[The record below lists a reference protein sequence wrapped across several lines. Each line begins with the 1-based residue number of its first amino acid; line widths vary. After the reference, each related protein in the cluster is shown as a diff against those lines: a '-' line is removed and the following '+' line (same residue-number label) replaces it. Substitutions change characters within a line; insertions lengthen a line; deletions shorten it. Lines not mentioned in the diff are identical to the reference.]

1 MEAPPQKRRAGGR
14 VLETKT
20 YRPTLAEFRDPYV
33 YIASIRAE
41 GERYGIVRIVPP
53 KGWEMDCY
61 VDFEAKA
68 KIGSKRQRVDLL
80 MEGDSFDDGGR
91 YTLSEYAWM
100 ADAFAKSWVR
110 KTHPKHFKGEDC
122 RYDHDLLEV
131 DYWDIVDRGDQGSPG
146 VVVDYGNDVDAAEY
160 WSGFPRGPPQPELCA
175 ENLDRCEPFSYEYYA
190 RSGWNLNNI
199 ARWPGSVL
207 RYYEEPVSGVTSPW
221 LYLGMLF
228 STFPWHNEDNYFY
241 SINYHH
247 AGAPKQWYGTP
258 GSKADA
264 FEVAFR
270 ALVNENGGDMTAGD
284 SLHNI
289 NTMISAYEIAKR
301 GVPMYALRQMPGE
314 FVVTFPRAYHG
325 GFSLG
330 FNIGEAVNFATPDWV
345 QHARLANEHY
355 RTIARLGVVG
365 HDRLMFTLAHNVD
378 TYTDIASCEA
388 LRGEVWR
395 IAEEEART
403 RPHLYR
409 TEGLRDVSDRVGP
422 PPGNNTRVC
431 GKDDADF
438 DDTRICCICKHTCYA
453 SIVGCNCSN
462 DQLVCLRHAGFLCR
476 CPPSNRFVLEWEKV
490 EDLIR
495 LARRV
500 DAKLA
505 QLKGVPYVPAVVD
518 WPMMPRTVNP

>member
-122 RYDHDLLEV
+122 RYDHDLLEG

-247 AGAPKQWYGTP
+247 ADAPKQWYGTP
-258 GSKADA
+258 DTGS
-264 FEVAFR
+264 
-270 ALVNENGGDMTAGD
+270 
-284 SLHNI
+284 S
-289 NTMISAYEIAKR
+289 
-301 GVPMYALRQMPGE
+301 
-314 FVVTFPRAYHG
+314 
-325 GFSLG
+325 
-330 FNIGEAVNFATPDWV
+330 
-345 QHARLANEHY
+345 
-355 RTIARLGVVG
+355 
-365 HDRLMFTLAHNVD
+365 
-378 TYTDIASCEA
+378 
-388 LRGEVWR
+388 
-395 IAEEEART
+395 
-403 RPHLYR
+403 
-409 TEGLRDVSDRVGP
+409 
-422 PPGNNTRVC
+422 
-431 GKDDADF
+431 
-438 DDTRICCICKHTCYA
+438 
-453 SIVGCNCSN
+453 
-462 DQLVCLRHAGFLCR
+462 
-476 CPPSNRFVLEWEKV
+476 
-490 EDLIR
+490 
-495 LARRV
+495 
-500 DAKLA
+500 
-505 QLKGVPYVPAVVD
+505 
-518 WPMMPRTVNP
+518 

>member
-1 MEAPPQKRRAGGR
+1 
-14 VLETKT
+14 
-20 YRPTLAEFRDPYV
+20 
-33 YIASIRAE
+33 
-41 GERYGIVRIVPP
+41 
-53 KGWEMDCY
+53 
-61 VDFEAKA
+61 
-68 KIGSKRQRVDLL
+68 
-80 MEGDSFDDGGR
+80 
-91 YTLSEYAWM
+91 M

-122 RYDHDLLEV
+122 RYDHDLLEG

-247 AGAPKQWYGTP
+247 AGAPTQWYGTP

-301 GVPMYALRQMPGE
+301 GVPMYALRQL
-314 FVVTFPRAYHG
+314 
-325 GFSLG
+325 SL
-330 FNIGEAVNFATPDWV
+330 I
-345 QHARLANEHY
+345 H
-355 RTIARLGVVG
+355 I
-365 HDRLMFTLAHNVD
+365 
-378 TYTDIASCEA
+378 
-388 LRGEVWR
+388 
-395 IAEEEART
+395 
-403 RPHLYR
+403 
-409 TEGLRDVSDRVGP
+409 
-422 PPGNNTRVC
+422 
-431 GKDDADF
+431 
-438 DDTRICCICKHTCYA
+438 
-453 SIVGCNCSN
+453 
-462 DQLVCLRHAGFLCR
+462 
-476 CPPSNRFVLEWEKV
+476 
-490 EDLIR
+490 
-495 LARRV
+495 
-500 DAKLA
+500 
-505 QLKGVPYVPAVVD
+505 
-518 WPMMPRTVNP
+518 